1 MTTASVTP
9 KYKINDQVNKKINT
23 GIYLKTGAA
32 VGTVIEVKDK
42 YNTRG
47 RICVYFVVKWPDG
60 RRSEHA
66 QHILVPA
73 P

>member
-23 GIYLKTGAA
+23 GIYLKTGAS
-32 VGTVIEVKDK
+32 VGTIIEVKDR

-47 RICVYFVVKWPDG
+47 RICFY
-60 RRSEHA
+60 
-66 QHILVPA
+66 
-73 P
+73 

>member
-23 GIYLKTGAA
+23 GIYLKTGAS

-42 YNTRG
+42 DNTRG
-47 RICVYFVVKWPDG
+47 RICFYYVVIWPDG

>member
-1 MTTASVTP
+1 MSTP
-9 KYKINDQVNKKINT
+9 KFKINDQVNKKRNT
-23 GIYLKTGAA
+23 GVFLRTESNRGIIIK
-32 VGTVIEVKDK
+32 VIEKHNK
-42 YNTRG
+42 RN
-47 RICVYFVVKWPDG
+47 RICYYYGVKWPDG

>member
-1 MTTASVTP
+1 MPSP

-23 GIYLKTGAA
+23 GVYLATGSA

-42 YNTRG
+42 YNVRN
-47 RICVYFVVKWPDG
+47 RISYYYVVKWPDG

>member
-1 MTTASVTP
+1 MPKP

-23 GIYLKTGAA
+23 GVYLATGAA
-32 VGTVIEVKDK
+32 VGTIIEIKEK
-42 YNTRG
+42 YNVRN
-47 RICVYFVVKWPDG
+47 RISYYYVVRWEDQ

-66 QHILVPA
+66 QHILTPA

>member
-23 GIYLKTGAA
+23 GIYLKTGAS

-42 YNTRG
+42 YNRRG
-47 RICVYFVVKWPDG
+47 RICFYYVVKWPDG
-60 RRSEHA
+60 RRAEQA